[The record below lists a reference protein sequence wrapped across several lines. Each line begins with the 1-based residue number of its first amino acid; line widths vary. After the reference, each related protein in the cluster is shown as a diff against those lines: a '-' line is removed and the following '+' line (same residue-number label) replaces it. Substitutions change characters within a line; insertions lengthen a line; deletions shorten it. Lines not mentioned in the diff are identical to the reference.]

1 MDFFEKPFDPSDNQ
15 ADQLTPSKANQSTL
29 LDDWRRFPAHF
40 MFLNEFRSATN
51 PQIFAED
58 SQGKPWRWVLNEHP
72 TFTIERWIQDG
83 ILVRPPLD
91 RLLDALTDTELCG
104 LAKERNLD
112 ISGQKADLIARL
124 IEADP
129 AGMTT
134 IAADSPLL
142 ILSDYGESLAQPFL
156 EYEAQQRVIAE
167 AACMAALNEGQFYQA
182 EQIALH
188 EYHSGVFPID
198 FYNADVA
205 LLLSIFMTHPFSYF
219 DQLDDAQ
226 QHAIRLAAAM
236 HYLWGNEISR
246 WLPSD
251 TIGDNRFSVTQLAQL
266 LTDYVF
272 HIATIQLYTKD
283 WIDTTIEIVA
293 SPDAC
298 PVCQKLNNVYPV
310 AEIPMLPPQDC
321 QSPLSCYF
329 DYIDQTNYFNPDG
342 TRIIGT

>member
-1 MDFFEKPFDPSDNQ
+1 MDFFEKPFDNSANQ
-15 ADQLTPSKANQSTL
+15 AAQPTPVEPNQPTI
-29 LDDWRRFPAHF
+29 LDDWRKFPAHF

-51 PQIFAED
+51 PQIFAD
-58 SQGKPWRWVLNEHP
+58 INHGKPWRWVLNEHP

-83 ILVRPPLD
+83 ILVRPSIN
-91 RLLDALTDTELCG
+91 RLLDELTEPQLKT
-104 LAKERNLD
+104 LAKERDLD
-112 ISGQKADLIARL
+112 LSGQKADLIARL

-129 AGMTT
+129 AGM
-134 IAADSPLL
+134 AAIVADNPLL
-142 ILSDYGESLAQPFL
+142 ILSDYGESLVEPFL

-167 AACMAALNEGQFYQA
+167 AACMAALNEGEFYRA

-219 DQLDDAQ
+219 DQLEDAD
-226 QHAIRLAAAM
+226 QHAIRLATAM
-236 HYLWGNEISR
+236 RFLWGNELSR
-246 WLPSD
+246 WLPNA
-251 TIGDNRFSVTQLAQL
+251 TAGDNRFSAAQLAQL
-266 LTDYVF
+266 LHDYTF

-283 WIDTTIEIVA
+283 WIDTTVEIVA
-293 SPDAC
+293 SPEAC
-298 PVCQKLNNVYPV
+298 PVCQKLNNIYPV
-310 AEIPMLPPQDC
+310 AEIPMLPPKDC

-342 TRIIGT
+342 TCIIGN